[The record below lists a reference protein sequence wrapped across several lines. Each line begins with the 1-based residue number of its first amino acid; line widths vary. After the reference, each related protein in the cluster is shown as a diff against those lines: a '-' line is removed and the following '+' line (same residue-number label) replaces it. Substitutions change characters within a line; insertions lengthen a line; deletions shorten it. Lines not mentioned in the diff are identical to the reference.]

1 MSYLSLSN
9 TSLVAIAISFV
20 VICVIII
27 SLRIV
32 TQIKAKQALKE
43 ELAQHDNFAMGI
55 SFAFI

>member
-32 TQIKAKQALKE
+32 TQIKAKQALK
-43 ELAQHDNFAMGI
+43 
-55 SFAFI
+55 